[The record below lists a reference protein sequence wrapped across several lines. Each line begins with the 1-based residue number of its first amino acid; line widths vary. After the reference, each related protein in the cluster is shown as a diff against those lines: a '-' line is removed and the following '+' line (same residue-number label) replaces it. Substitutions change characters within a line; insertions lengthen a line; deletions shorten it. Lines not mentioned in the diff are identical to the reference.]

1 MDSITGNTKIY
12 AILGDPI
19 NQVGSPASFNR
30 EFQKRGHD
38 GVLVAMK
45 VAAGDLSQAVAG
57 LRTVDN
63 LAGVIFTIPHKM
75 AAAHLV
81 DELGSNGR
89 LVGTI
94 NAARREP
101 DGRWVG
107 DLFDGRGCVAA
118 ARDAGHTL
126 RGRSVLQVGAG
137 GVGRAIAFAF
147 AEAGITRLSVSDL
160 DSQRA
165 SRLVADVAAAFPS
178 VATQQVPPP
187 ARPAAHHD
195 LIINASPLGMSET
208 DPLPIPA
215 ESLRANML
223 VIDVVHTP
231 ATIDTPT
238 ALLAAA
244 ADAGCQTQNGRA
256 MHLAQ
261 ITEIADFFGATAE
274 RLHNAGG
281 RAGVAG
287 RGSL

>member
-1 MDSITGNTKIY
+1 MESITGKTKIY
-12 AILGDPI
+12 AILGDPVS
-19 NQVGSPASFNR
+19 QVGSPASFNS

-45 VAAGDLSQAVAG
+45 VAAGDLSQAIAG

-63 LAGVIFTIPHKM
+63 LAGLIFTIPHKM
-75 AAAHLV
+75 VAA
-81 DELGSNGR
+81 ELMDQLGPNGQ
-89 LVGTI
+89 LVGSI

-101 DGRWVG
+101 DGKWVG

-147 AEAGITRLSVSDL
+147 AEAGISRLSIADL

-165 SRLVADVAAAFPS
+165 SKLVADVAAAFPS
-178 VATQQVPPP
+178 VTTQPISAP
-187 ARPAAHHD
+187 AQPSPHHD
-195 LIINASPLGMSET
+195 MIINASPLGMRQT
-208 DPLPIPA
+208 DPLPVPA

-244 ADAGCQTQNGRA
+244 ANAGCQTQNGRA
-256 MHLAQ
+256 MHVAQ
-261 ITEIADFFGATAE
+261 ISEITDFFGAIAE
-274 RLHNAGG
+274 GG
-281 RAGVAG
+281 E
-287 RGSL
+287 RGGGERGCL